1 MKFLLLVISI
11 SALLFA
17 GEPVALDK
25 KYSKSQK
32 CIACHKHMVEDWK
45 GSWHAKSHFRNDE
58 YYRKTLKYMGRKMR
72 SKNLETL
79 KVECAT
85 CHNPRISIT
94 STTID
99 DEIASVMGL
108 ESRVSKAV
116 NSSDLNE
123 GINCAVCH
131 NIDKIHDEKPQ
142 EVRGV
147 HRIEWMKP
155 GVMSGPYDDA
165 KSPYH
170 KTYKR
175 DFMAENPNK
184 LCFVCH
190 ANKRTTKGIVF
201 SDMEKEY
208 NKTVDAKLCVDC
220 HMGERE
226 MGIASSLNIDN
237 GKAKQRLIRRHR
249 FEGAH
254 TARMIKG
261 SLNLSLMK
269 EGEKL
274 KVILKNS
281 NPHNIPSGYGGREVL
296 IDVEYYAM
304 KKLLTTSLSLTTD
317 FINKRGKIS
326 VPHLSVEKT
335 KDMSIPAMGS
345 KTFLVNIPKGAT
357 RVNVTVWYKL
367 VNDKLVKL
375 LDLKEENWSKKNL
388 IVKQKLTLD

>member
-1 MKFLLLVISI
+1 MRIFLLVIVMLVSI
-11 SALLFA
+11 FA

-32 CIACHKHMVEDWK
+32 CIACHKQMVEDWK

-58 YYRKTLKYMGRKMR
+58 YYRKTLMYMGRKMR

-108 ESRVSKAV
+108 KSRVSEAV

-131 NIDKIHDEKPQ
+131 NIDKIHDKKPQ
-142 EVRGV
+142 SVRGV
-147 HRIEWMKP
+147 HRIQWMEA

-165 KSPYH
+165 NSPYH
-170 KTYKR
+170 KTHKR
-175 DFMAENPNK
+175 DFMSEDPNK

-190 ANKRTTKGIVF
+190 ANKRTSDGMVF
-201 SDMEKEY
+201 SNMEEEY
-208 NKTVDAKLCVDC
+208 KKVKGAKLCVDC

-226 MGIASSLNIDN
+226 MGVASNLGIED
-237 GKAKQRLIRRHR
+237 GKAKKRLIRRHR

-254 TARMIKG
+254 TARMIKD
-261 SLNLSLMK
+261 SLELVLTK
-269 EGEKL
+269 QKDKL
-274 KVILKNS
+274 KITLNNP
-281 NPHNIPSGYGGREVL
+281 NPHSIPSGYGGREIV
-296 IDVEYYAM
+296 IDVDYFGM
-304 KKLLTTSLSLTTD
+304 KKRPTQSLSLTSHYT
-317 FINKRGKIS
+317 NKRGKPS
-326 VPHLSVEKT
+326 VPHFSVKSTKEKV
-335 KDMSIPAMGS
+335 IPAMGS
-345 KTFLVNIPKGAT
+345 KTFSVDIPKGA
-357 RVNVTVWYKL
+357 RKVNVSIWYKL
-367 VNDKLVKL
+367 VNDELVKL
-375 LDLKEENWSKKNL
+375 LDLKEKNWSKKNL
-388 IVKQKLTLD
+388 IVQKKIALD